1 MIRRIEKNSTR
12 VLMSGIKRNLLTSKR
27 SIRVST
33 RNMNNLVSLK
43 RSNSHFDFFNKKRN
57 IVKSKCSQEEMVGF
71 ILIVVL
77 VSVIAL
83 VFLGISIIR
92 QPKQEYK
99 SNEVSNFLGSFL
111 QYTTA
116 CESRYLPLSMADVIK
131 ECAENEAKECGNGE
145 LACSVMNRTTEQMLS
160 AAWPYG
166 NESYLKGYEFNIDV
180 ISRMNDTGEIV
191 IIEQLAKI
199 EKGNCNVVI
208 KTGADK
214 LLPFGN
220 DDVRIKLNACYAG

>member
-1 MIRRIEKNSTR
+1 MIRRVYKN
-12 VLMSGIKRNLLTSKR
+12 
-27 SIRVST
+27 
-33 RNMNNLVSLK
+33 
-43 RSNSHFDFFNKKRN
+43 
-57 IVKSKCSQEEMVGF
+57 SQEEMVGF

-111 QYTTA
+111 QYTTT

-131 ECAENEAKECGNGE
+131 ECAENEANKCNNGE
-145 LACSVMNRTTEQMLS
+145 LACSVMNQTTEEILS
-160 AAWPYG
+160 AAWPSG
-166 NESYLKGYEFNIDV
+166 NASYLKGYEFDIET
-180 ISRMNDTGEIV
+180 ISKTNDTGEIV
-191 IIEQLAKI
+191 IRKQLAGTK
-199 EKGNCNVVI
+199 KGSCNVVI

-220 DDVRIKLNACYAG
+220 DDVRIKLNACYSTA